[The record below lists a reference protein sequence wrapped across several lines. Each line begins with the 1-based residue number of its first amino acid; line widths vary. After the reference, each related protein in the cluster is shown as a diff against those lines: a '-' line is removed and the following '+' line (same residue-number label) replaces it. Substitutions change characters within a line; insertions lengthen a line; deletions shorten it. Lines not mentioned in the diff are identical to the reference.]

1 MNTMPSPD
9 FDHLLFHATTSRG
22 HEPILQR
29 ELQDFG
35 AQATRLIP
43 GGVEFEGDITLGMRT
58 CLWSRVCNRVH
69 VRIGEDRLRNEKQLY
84 QSVRA
89 LPLAQWFHPDFP
101 IVVHAQARGAIVTN
115 SMYATMVAKDAVCDA
130 MRDLYGRR
138 PGVDRENDLATALD
152 VQIINDRVYYGISL
166 QGAPLHKRGYRARD
180 IDAPIRETLAAGLL
194 MFAEWD
200 PREPLHDPCCGSGTI
215 VFEAAMMAAD
225 MAPGFLRSFG
235 FQGWAHFA
243 SFESAW
249 LLLREEA
256 QQRRRSKIRSAI
268 LGTDIDSRNALS
280 ACRTNNVA
288 LGIEGISFAQADALL
303 LRPMIAPGLFAFNP
317 PYGERMGRDREAA
330 ENLLRGIGAAIR
342 KCPEHRAALIAPTAM
357 IESLGGRFDR
367 TVRVANGKLDCTMG
381 VTRRVGPKA

>member
-152 VQIINDRVYYGISL
+152 VQIINERVYYGISL

-180 IDAPIRETLAAGLL
+180 IDAHTVQRNRRMQL
-194 MFAEWD
+194 
-200 PREPLHDPCCGSGTI
+200 
-215 VFEAAMMAAD
+215 
-225 MAPGFLRSFG
+225 FLRDNFRRHCCPRGHHQCSAG
-235 FQGWAHFA
+235 AHCKG
-243 SFESAW
+243 
-249 LLLREEA
+249 
-256 QQRRRSKIRSAI
+256 QRDKTPC
-268 LGTDIDSRNALS
+268 TDA
-280 ACRTNNVA
+280 VA
-288 LGIEGISFAQADALL
+288 
-303 LRPMIAPGLFAFNP
+303 
-317 PYGERMGRDREAA
+317 ERKNRQ
-330 ENLLRGIGAAIR
+330 
-342 KCPEHRAALIAPTAM
+342 
-357 IESLGGRFDR
+357 
-367 TVRVANGKLDCTMG
+367 
-381 VTRRVGPKA
+381 